1 MKRREFIQATGLTG
15 LFLFFHG
22 RAEAAPLV
30 APRPGDYPKD
40 FNAYLRIGEDGR
52 VGCFVGKVELGQGA
66 MTALAMLVAEELEL
80 GLDQVDML
88 MGDTDLCPWDGGTGG
103 SLSIWQFGP
112 VLRGAAAEARAVLLA
127 MAAERLQAPV
137 GDLVMKGGLISVQ
150 GRPERKV
157 SLGQL
162 VQGKRIERHL
172 QGVRPKPLAAC
183 TLIGKS
189 APRKDARVKVTGQA
203 QFTAD
208 LRLPGTLHACVL
220 RPPAHGLTLQSADT
234 AAAERIPGVK
244 VLRDGTLVAVL
255 HAEPDEARRA
265 LEEVKADWTGTEP
278 DVDSQSIF
286 QHLVTKHTGL
296 TEASRRGDLKAAEA
310 RSASVVEGEYRM
322 AYVAHGQ
329 MEPHTSV
336 AQWNDGR
343 MTVWTSTQSPFRI
356 RTQVAQTLKL
366 AEREVRIITPFVGGG
381 FGGKLVGPSAL
392 EAARLAKLV
401 PGRPVQVAWGRP
413 EDFFMDTF
421 RPAAVMKIRSGL
433 DKDGNVS
440 FWDYQVFGIS
450 PNEAEFLYDFRA
462 SRYQSTGSP
471 SGLHPLPTGAW
482 RAPGSN
488 TNTFGRE
495 CHVDRMATKAGI
507 DPLSFRQR
515 HATDQRLL
523 RLLDQA
529 AEKFGYLPAAGPS
542 GHGVGLA
549 CGAWRGGLVATI
561 AQVAV
566 DKATG
571 RIRVLRVVTAL
582 DVGLVVN
589 PDGARQQVEGAT
601 TQGLGFSLTEEV
613 QFKGGRVLDRNFD
626 TYQLPRFSWL
636 PSIEVVLVHNPDLA
650 PQGIGEPA
658 IVAIGPA
665 LANAVFDAVG
675 VRLDQLPMTPARVL
689 EALKGVAQSRT
700 GVAG

>member
-1 MKRREFIQATGLTG
+1 MKRREFVQATGLTG

-22 RAEAAPLV
+22 SAEAAPLL
-30 APRPGDYPKD
+30 APRPADYPTD
-40 FNAYLRIGEDGR
+40 FNAYLRFGEDGQ

-80 GLDQVDML
+80 RLEQVDML

-103 SLSIWQFGP
+103 SLSMWQFGP

-127 MAAERLQAPV
+127 MAAEHLQTSSAK
-137 GDLVMKGGLISVQ
+137 LTLKGGVISIQDQPDRNVTF
-150 GRPERKV
+150 
-157 SLGQL
+157 GQL
-162 VQGKRIERHL
+162 VKGKRIERHL
-172 QGVRPKPLAAC
+172 KGVRPKPYGAS
-183 TLIGKS
+183 TLVGKS
-189 APRKDARVKVTGQA
+189 APRKDARVKVTGVA
-203 QFTAD
+203 QYAAD
-208 LRLPGTLHACVL
+208 LRFPGTLHACIV
-220 RPPAHGLTLQSADT
+220 RPPAHGLTLQTVDA
-234 AAAERIPGVK
+234 AAAERLPGVR
-244 VLRDGTLVAVL
+244 VLRDGALVAVL
-255 HAEPDEARRA
+255 HDQPDAARAA
-265 LEEVKADWTGTEP
+265 LEGVKATWIGIEP
-278 DVDSQSIF
+278 VVDSQSIF
-286 QHLVTKHTGL
+286 QYLQTKSPSL
-296 TEASRRGDLKAAEA
+296 TEASRKGDLQAAEA

-336 AQWNDGR
+336 AQWKDGR
-343 MTVWTSTQSPFRI
+343 MTVWSSTQSPFRL
-356 RTQVAQTLKL
+356 RTQVAQALKL
-366 AEREVRIITPFVGGG
+366 AEREVRIITPYVGGG

-392 EAARLAKLV
+392 EAARLARLV

-421 RPAAVMKIRSGL
+421 RPAAVMNVRSGL

-440 FWDYQVFGIS
+440 FWDYKVYGIS

-462 SRYQSTGSP
+462 ARYQSTGTP

-482 RAPGSN
+482 RAPGAN

-495 CHVDRMATKAGI
+495 CHVDRMAAKAGI

-523 RLLDQA
+523 RLLDKV
-529 AEKFGYLPAAGPS
+529 AEKFGYVPAPGPS
-542 GHGVGLA
+542 GRGVGLA
-549 CGAWRGGLVATI
+549 CGAWRGGLVATL
-561 AQVAV
+561 AQVTV
-566 DKATG
+566 DKVTG
-571 RIRVLRVVTAL
+571 RIRVERIVEAM
-582 DVGLVVN
+582 DVGPVVN
-589 PDGARQQVEGAT
+589 PDGAHQQVEGAII
-601 TQGLGFSLTEEV
+601 QGLGFSLAEEV

-626 TYQLPRFSWL
+626 TYQIPRFSWL
-636 PSIEVVLVHNPDLA
+636 PRIEVVLVDNPDLS

-675 VRLDQLPMTPARVL
+675 VRLDELPMTPERVL
-689 EALKGVAQSRT
+689 LALKGAIGARP
-700 GVAG
+700 A